1 MKAENAIKVR
11 YIETLSENLPVFR
24 AKLSYTQQDLGDR
37 IGVSRSTIALIENRK
52 REMTWN
58 TFLSLMYLF
67 THNESTNQLLTVF
80 GILTEELDALLFY

>member
-1 MKAENAIKVR
+1 MKAENETKVR
-11 YIETLSENLPVFR
+11 YIKILSDNLPVFR

-37 IGVSRSTIALIENRK
+37 IGVSRSTIALIENNK

-67 THNESTNQLLTVF
+67 THNDDTNQLLSVF
-80 GILTEELDALLFY
+80 GVSTQELDNLLFL